1 MKADNQRAVEAGIAA
16 WLKRGLCTTAL
27 LPRVTGIT
35 IQQIPNFWF
44 LRRAFIDFWI
54 VRWPWNVTEAQQR
67 QQYLLGFAE
76 SLSYKFQ
83 TRIPLCPSQ
92 QRGIPSHRIPVQ
104 QVRGGFW
111 CLARA
116 ISAWRSLHSFSPP
129 HSHAGISTRSD
140 ISGWKV
146 LAPFQGVL
154 LLGSLL
160 RPVFLSSLELYHR
173 TTWPETSY
181 LGWWVKLLIRL
192 H

>member
-35 IQQIPNFWF
+35 IQQIPNFWL

-83 TRIPLCPSQ
+83 TWIPSCPSQ
-92 QRGIPSHRIPVQ
+92 QRGIPSHRTPRAASQ
-104 QVRGGFW
+104 GWLLMPGQGYQ
-111 CLARA
+111 CLV
-116 ISAWRSLHSFSPP
+116 LHSISPP

-160 RPVFLSSLELYHR
+160 RPVFLSSLELYQR

-181 LGWWVKLLIRL
+181 LGWQVKLLIRL